1 MEKVK
6 NETQTK
12 RELVI
17 TRIINAPRELVFKA
31 FTESERLAQ
40 WWGPKGSEI
49 KVSKLELRPGGT
61 FLYNMSRP
69 DGLLLWG
76 KFVYRE
82 IIAPERIVFINSFS
96 DENGNIIRAPFSE
109 TFPLEVMNTL
119 TLTEENGKTT
129 LTLRGLPINA
139 TDEENETFFAMTEGM
154 QQGFK
159 GTFDQ
164 LEEYLNKIQSK

>member
-6 NETQTK
+6 NETQTN

-49 KVSKLELRPGGT
+49 NVNKLELHPGGT
-61 FLYNMSRP
+61 FLYNMETP
-69 DGLLLWG
+69 DGHVMWG

-82 IIAPERIVFINSFS
+82 IIAPERIVFISSFS
-96 DENGNIIRAPFSE
+96 DENGNTIRAPFSE
-109 TFPLEVMNTL
+109 VWPMEVM
-119 TLTEENGKTT
+119 
-129 LTLRGLPINA
+129 
-139 TDEENETFFAMTEGM
+139 
-154 QQGFK
+154 
-159 GTFDQ
+159 
-164 LEEYLNKIQSK
+164 

>member
-1 MEKVK
+1 MENVK

-17 TRIINAPRELVFKA
+17 TRILNAPRELVFKS
-31 FTESERLAQ
+31 FTESESLAQ

-61 FLYNMSRP
+61 FLYNMQTP
-69 DGLLLWG
+69 DGHVMWG

-82 IIAPERIVFINSFS
+82 IIAPETIIFISSFA
-96 DENGNIIRAPFSE
+96 DENGNTIRAPFSE
-109 TFPLEVMNTL
+109 MWPMEVMNTL

-129 LTLRGLPINA
+129 LTLRGGPINA
-139 TDEENETFFAMTEGM
+139 TDAENDIFFAMIENM